1 MSSTVEKEA
10 DPTTARKRRMEI
22 LASTRKRLKE
32 EPQDDNED
40 DEDEDDENSTRMEEI
55 QNIKPKT
62 KYQNRY
68 EPEVPMTKDQAA
80 EWRREARRK
89 RNRES
94 AAASRNKIRNR
105 INELEGEVQDWK
117 ERYSTLMQRIS
128 DVEQRQMQV
137 QPMNQ
142 ESAPLILQPAQGP
155 AGADV
160 NQYVSPCTTPA
171 SSINPALA
179 LDVDLN
185 ASIDDLPFHLSMPSF
200 ESNAQDQDTINLATA
215 RVATEVPDIDTNV
228 NVNTHTPDT
237 NTANTDTV
245 HVPSPLGNATPN
257 EFHVIETRS
266 RPA

>member
-1 MSSTVEKEA
+1 MASTPEKEA
-10 DPTTARKRRMEI
+10 DPTIARKRRMEI
-22 LASTRKRLKE
+22 LASTRKRVKE
-32 EPQDDNED
+32 ETHEDNED
-40 DEDEDDENSTRMEEI
+40 DEDHYDENSTHMKDI
-55 QNIKPKT
+55 HNIKPRT

-68 EPEVPMTKDQAA
+68 EPEVPMTKEQAA

-105 INELEGEVQDWK
+105 INELEDEVLDWK
-117 ERYSTLMQRIS
+117 DRYSTLMQRIS
-128 DVEQRQMQV
+128 HLEERHIQGH
-137 QPMNQ
+137 PMNQ
-142 ESAPLILQPAQGP
+142 ESAPIPLQPAQGSD
-155 AGADV
+155 GADF

-171 SSINPALA
+171 SSIHPALA

-200 ESNAQDQDTINLATA
+200 ESNAQDQDSNLATA
-215 RVATEVPDIDTNV
+215 RVPTQEHDTNIHV
-228 NVNTHTPDT
+228 DAHIPHT

-245 HVPSPLGNATPN
+245 HVPTTPLRNATPN
-257 EFHVIETRS
+257 EFHLIETRS